1 MLSSLYQIAELVAVC
16 TAAVTGVLA
25 AAEIRAD
32 IFGAMVLGC
41 TTAFGGGIVRDLL
54 LGVTPPSA
62 LRNPMLLMITAIV
75 SIVVFIL
82 EYCFGDKAAGA
93 ALARE
98 GSRHEQLL
106 NALDALSLSMF
117 VIVGIDAAMAA
128 GYEDNVP
135 LMIFVG
141 VITGVGGG
149 ILRDIMIR
157 RIPVILQKRIY
168 ALAALL
174 GAVTDVFLTKL
185 GCARELSA
193 IAAVCFILIIRY
205 LAVRFLWNLP
215 RYPKAPKNMQS

>member
-1 MLSSLYQIAELVAVC
+1 MLSSLYPIAELVAVC

-25 AAEIRAD
+25 AAEVRAD

-62 LRNPMLLMITAIV
+62 LRDPMLLTVTAIV
-75 SIVVFIL
+75 SLVVFML

-93 ALARE
+93 AVARDS
-98 GSRHEQLL
+98 SRHEQLL

-128 GYEDNVP
+128 GYDDNAF

-149 ILRDIMIR
+149 LLRDVMIR
-157 RIPVILQKRIY
+157 RVPVILQKRIY

-174 GAVTDVFLTKL
+174 GAVIDVYLSKL

-193 IAAVCFILIIRY
+193 VAAVGFILIIRY
-205 LAVRFLWNLP
+205 LSVRFLWNLP
-215 RYPKAPKNMQS
+215 RYPKD